1 VQLGSDQR
9 EGLDRML
16 KSGIME
22 RHIAETGVDPRSV
35 WSENPPLSRLAPS
48 AQIALLAFSI
58 RCEDWGFHCDLRA
71 CAPLVC
77 QHWAS
82 LREFQ

>member
-1 VQLGSDQR
+1 
-9 EGLDRML
+9 ML

-48 AQIALLAFSI
+48 AQIALLAFFI
-58 RCEDWGFHCDLRA
+58 RCEDWGFHCEGVRA
-71 CAPLVC
+71 FA
-77 QHWAS
+77 AS
-82 LREFQ
+82 TLGVVVGIAVSR